1 MKRFAAFA
9 AALVALATAGT
20 AHAQIS
26 ISALES
32 TYTQDFD
39 MLSSMSTS
47 STMPAGWAFSES
59 GSNMNATYSVGTGS
73 GTTGDTLSLGVAS
86 STERALG
93 SLRSGSLA
101 SMYGAQFTNGTTST
115 IGSVSIDFMGEQW
128 RLGVSPR
135 TSPDRLDF
143 QYSTDATSLTTGTWT
158 DVDALDFAS
167 PVTTGAVGALMG
179 NVDPNRTHVV
189 GTVTVSLAPAARLW
203 IRFVDF
209 DATPGADDD
218 LAVDDFHLVA
228 HGVTPPPAVDLQK
241 TVSAPTP
248 AGPTSVLTYTIDAS
262 PTGGQGIASGVIT
275 DTLPAGVTALGTN
288 FTLDSTVGAPT
299 TLTIAADA
307 DAGEIVGGVVTV
319 RVGALPVGD
328 IAEVSFQ
335 VSVDSRTTDGTLA
348 NSASMTFTGAVS
360 GTGTA
365 TSNTTS
371 TSVVRCV
378 TSASGTIPLCQGTI
392 AVDVFF
398 DANENGTRDPGES
411 GLTGWDVALDG
422 GAAMNTGAS
431 GLVTFANVASD
442 TAHPLSVVAPTAAGT
457 WSFTAPASATTPFAT
472 TTTVS
477 IAVTCSCPDDGNAC
491 TPLPVCNAG
500 ACGATPPVD
509 CDDHNA
515 CTTDSCGP
523 SGCLHAPLGGTT
535 CNDGNASTR
544 NDVCSASG
552 VCGGT
557 AYTCT
562 PGTCEASSV
571 PNGVDCTITY
581 ASVTTPCGPA
591 PSGDCDVADHCSGT
605 DGTCVSAVQPST
617 FVCRPSIG
625 DCDVEERCDGA
636 ATSCPADA
644 VAGTTTVCRPSV
656 DVSCDPAES
665 CDGSDVDCP
674 ADQTTCGAI
683 DAGVDAAVD
692 VDAGTT
698 DDAGTTEDAGTTTDA
713 GSTPDAGTTSD
724 GGARDGSTSGDG
736 ATNRDGGGTTPPVV
750 SSGCGCRVGGGGTNA
765 GMALVSL
772 AVLGL
777 VIARRRRR

>member
-1 MKRFAAFA
+1 MNRFSVFA
-9 AALVALATAGT
+9 AALVALGTAGN
-20 AHAQIS
+20 AHAQVA

-39 MLSSMSTS
+39 TLANTAAS
-47 STMPAGWAFSES
+47 STMPTGWSFSES
-59 GSNMNATYSVGTGS
+59 GSNANAQYSIGTGS
-73 GTTGDTLSLGVAS
+73 GTTGDTLSLGATN

-115 IGSVSIDFMGEQW
+115 IASVSVDFMGEQW

-135 TSPDRLDF
+135 TAPDRLDF

-158 DVDALDFAS
+158 DADALDFSS
-167 PVTTGAVGALMG
+167 PVMSGTVGALVG
-179 NVDPNRTHVV
+179 NTDPNRTHVS
-189 GTVTVSLAPAARLW
+189 GSVTVSLAPGARLW
-203 IRFVDF
+203 VRWVDF

-218 LAVDDFHLVA
+218 LAIDDFHLVA
-228 HGVTPPPAVDLQK
+228 HGATPPPAVDLLK
-241 TVSAPTP
+241 SVSAPTP

-262 PTGGQGIASGVIT
+262 PTGAQGIASGVLT

-288 FTLDSTVGAPT
+288 FTLDTTVGAPI
-299 TLTIAADA
+299 TLTIAAGD

-335 VSVDSRTTDGTLA
+335 VSVDSRATDGMLA
-348 NSASMTFTGAVS
+348 NTASMTFVGAIS

-392 AVDVFF
+392 SVGLFF
-398 DANENGTRDPGES
+398 DTNSNGAVDPGEM
-411 GLTGWDVALDG
+411 GLAGWDVALDG
-422 GAAMNTGAS
+422 GAAMTTG
-431 GLVTFANVASD
+431 GTGVVTFAAVASD
-442 TAHPLSVVAPTAAGT
+442 TPHPLAVTAPTAAGT
-457 WSFTAPASATTPFAT
+457 WSFTAPASVTVPFGATTVVNIP
-472 TTTVS
+472 
-477 IAVTCSCPDDGNAC
+477 VTCSCPDDGNAC

-509 CDDHNA
+509 CDDHNV
-515 CTTDSCGP
+515 CTADSCGS
-523 SGCLHAPLGGTT
+523 SGCLHMPLGGTT
-535 CNDGNASTR
+535 CDDGNASTR
-544 NDVCSASG
+544 SDVCSAAG

-562 PGTCEASSV
+562 PGTCEATSV

-581 ASVTTPCGPA
+581 ASVTTPCGPT
-591 PSGDCDVADHCSGT
+591 PSGDCDLADHCSGT
-605 DGTCVSAVQPST
+605 DGTCVPAVQPAT

-625 DCDVEERCDGA
+625 DCDLEELCDGA
-636 ATSCPADA
+636 ATTCPADQ
-644 VAGTTTVCRPSV
+644 VAGPTTTCRASTDP
-656 DVSCDPAES
+656 SCDPAET

-674 ADQTTCGAI
+674 SDQSTCGAI
-683 DAGVDAAVD
+683 DAGVDAAAD
-692 VDAGTT
+692 VDAGTL
-698 DDAGTTEDAGTTTDA
+698 DDAGSTDAGTTTDA
-713 GSTPDAGTTSD
+713 GPASD

-750 SSGCGCRVGGGGTNA
+750 STGCSCRIGGGSPNA

-772 AVLGL
+772 VLVGL
-777 VIARRRRR
+777 VAVRRRRR